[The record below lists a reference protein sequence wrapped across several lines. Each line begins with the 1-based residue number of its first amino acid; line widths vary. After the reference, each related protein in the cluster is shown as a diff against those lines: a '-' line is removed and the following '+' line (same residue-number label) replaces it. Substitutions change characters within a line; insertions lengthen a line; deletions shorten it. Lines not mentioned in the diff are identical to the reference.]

1 MLTQTR
7 QMRITL
13 SNLESNI
20 RTLLSER
27 EQFIKEFERLTK
39 ENEDL
44 KNQISKKLKE
54 EVK

>member
-7 QMRITL
+7 QIRITL

-20 RTLLSER
+20 RTLLSGR

-44 KNQISKKLKE
+44 KNQITKLKE